1 MASHAALAVALMM
14 PFACACAFAAG
25 AAADA
30 TVPMIADILSP
41 DSVVLERDGKKALTP
56 ISGKPVYFCGMS
68 TFIRWAKPLL
78 GQAVYTDASNTLD
91 VLIDSQPVA
100 LKKVLVRAGWLQPKE
115 LDDDAQ
121 AAITEHRGGWNC
133 ANTQVAFDLMHS
145 TVDPKVLAGIAMNE
159 SAYAGRPWPWTLDVA
174 GRGYFF
180 KTREGAYRAIT
191 YLLSQDRCDFDV
203 GIMQVNWCFHHQRF
217 SSPWDALKPSTNI
230 HAAEAIL
237 NENYSKTHS
246 VAQAVAYYH
255 SANPEPG
262 REYLSRFVQ
271 HLDQLEAGS

>member
-1 MASHAALAVALMM
+1 MARLAALTLAL
-14 PFACACAFAAG
+14 AGIGATAAASAG
-25 AAADA
+25 AGP
-30 TVPMIADILSP
+30 VIQDIISP
-41 DSVVLERDGKKALTP
+41 DSIVLVKDGTRAITPLT
-56 ISGKPVYFCGMS
+56 GKPVYFCGMRS
-68 TFIRWAKPLL
+68 FKDWARPLL
-78 GQAVYTDASNTLD
+78 GQAVYADRSGKLT
-91 VLIDSQPVA
+91 VVIDSRPVG
-100 LKKVLVRAGWLQPKE
+100 LEKLLVGAGWLLPGT

-133 ANTQVAFDLMHS
+133 AGNQAAFDLLHG

-159 SAYAGRPWPWTLDVA
+159 SNYAGRPWPWTLNVA

-180 KTREGAYRAIT
+180 RSREGAYRAIT

-203 GIMQVNWCFHHQRF
+203 GLMQVNWCYHHQRF
-217 SSPWDALKPSTNI
+217 ASPWDALKPSSNI
-230 HAAEAIL
+230 QVAESIL
-237 NENYSKTHS
+237 NEYYRKTHS

-262 REYLSRFVQ
+262 REYLARFVQ

>member
-1 MASHAALAVALMM
+1 MARRAAIALALTSI
-14 PFACACAFAAG
+14 AAT
-25 AAADA
+25 AA
-30 TVPMIADILSP
+30 VPAGTAPTIQDIISP
-41 DSVVLERDGKKALTP
+41 DAIVLEKDGAKAVTP
-56 ISGKPVYFCGMS
+56 LAGKPVYFCGMH
-68 TFIRWAKPLL
+68 TFMQWAQPLL
-78 GQAVYTDASNTLD
+78 GQPVYADKSDKLN
-91 VLIDSQPVA
+91 VLIDSQPVE
-100 LKKVLVRAGWLQPKE
+100 LETLLVRAGWLQPDY

-133 ANTQVAFDLMHS
+133 ASNETAFDLMHG

-159 SAYAGRPWPWTLDVA
+159 SNYGGRPWPWTLNVA

-180 KTREGAYRAIT
+180 KSREGAYRAIT

-203 GIMQVNWCFHHQRF
+203 GIMQINWCYHHQRF
-217 SSPWDALKPSTNI
+217 ASAWDALKPSTNI
-230 HAAEAIL
+230 QVAESIL

-262 REYLSRFVQ
+262 REYLARFVQ